1 MELFCLILEGVSWIK
16 FKSDLIEDIY
26 TKFERIKSINLKDL
40 DDKESKLEAKKNEK
54 IVDLIPPELINFE
67 AC

>member
-40 DDKESKLEAKKNEK
+40 DEKDSKLEAKKK
-54 IVDLIPPELINFE
+54 MKMLI
-67 AC
+67 